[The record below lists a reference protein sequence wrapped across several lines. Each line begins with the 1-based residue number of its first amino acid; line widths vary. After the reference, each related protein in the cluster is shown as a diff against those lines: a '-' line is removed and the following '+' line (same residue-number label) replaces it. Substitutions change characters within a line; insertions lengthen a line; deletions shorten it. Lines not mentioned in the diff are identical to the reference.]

1 MTKQDISSILESGE
15 KALPDKE
22 KPAERGRKTMIA
34 MIEGK
39 VIEKS
44 ENEVILMTAG
54 GVGYRL
60 MCSVNTLSTL
70 PAAGESCRV
79 YTHMNVREDAM
90 ELYGFLHTEERDMFR
105 RLISVSGIGPKS
117 ALFVLG
123 SMPLNE
129 LRLAIL
135 TGDTAALSRA
145 PGVGKKTA
153 QRISLELKDK
163 LTQDALTAG
172 VVMDDAVISV
182 GSDAPATDA
191 LSEALQALKALGYSP
206 QEATAALK
214 GVKGKAETADE
225 MIKLALR
232 HMAQQG

>member
-1 MTKQDISSILESGE
+1 
-15 KALPDKE
+15 
-22 KPAERGRKTMIA
+22 MIA
-34 MIEGK
+34 LIEGK
-39 VIEKS
+39 VVEKNES
-44 ENEVILMTAG
+44 EVILMTAG

-60 MCSVNTLSTL
+60 MCSVGTLSTL
-70 PAAGESCRV
+70 PPAGETCRLH
-79 YTHMNVREDAM
+79 THLNVREDAM
-90 ELYGFLHTEERDMFR
+90 ELYGFLHADEKAMFR
-105 RLISVSGIGPKS
+105 RLVSVSGIGPKS

-123 SMPLNE
+123 SMPLSE

-163 LTQDALTAG
+163 LTQDALSAG
-172 VVMDDAVISV
+172 VSAEDMPVSIGGA
-182 GSDAPATDA
+182 DAPATDA

-214 GVKGKAETADE
+214 GVKGKAETTDE

>member
-1 MTKQDISSILESGE
+1 
-15 KALPDKE
+15 
-22 KPAERGRKTMIA
+22 MIA
-34 MIEGK
+34 LLEGK
-39 VIEKS
+39 IAEKS
-44 ENEVILMTAG
+44 EGEVIVMTAG

-70 PAAGESCRV
+70 PQAGESCRI

-123 SMPLNE
+123 SMPLPE

-163 LTQDALTAG
+163 LTQDALSAG
-172 VVMDDAVISV
+172 VVTEDSLVV
-182 GSDAPATDA
+182 GSVDAPAQDA

-206 QEATAALK
+206 QEATNALK

-232 HMAQQG
+232 NMAQQG